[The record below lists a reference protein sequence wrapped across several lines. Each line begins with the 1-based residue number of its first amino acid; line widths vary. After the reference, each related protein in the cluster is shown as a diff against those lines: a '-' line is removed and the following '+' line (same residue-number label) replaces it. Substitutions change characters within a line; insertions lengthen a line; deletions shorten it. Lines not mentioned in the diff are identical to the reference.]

1 MFTESDAR
9 ERLPKAI
16 ACANRIR
23 EINSD
28 IVVEPDETVLLN
40 LTAPVNATL
49 ARPVATLTI
58 VNDD

>member
-1 MFTESDAR
+1 MT
-9 ERLPKAI
+9 LAI
-16 ACANRIR
+16 TTRG
-23 EINSD
+23 D

-49 ARPVATLTI
+49 TRAVATLTI